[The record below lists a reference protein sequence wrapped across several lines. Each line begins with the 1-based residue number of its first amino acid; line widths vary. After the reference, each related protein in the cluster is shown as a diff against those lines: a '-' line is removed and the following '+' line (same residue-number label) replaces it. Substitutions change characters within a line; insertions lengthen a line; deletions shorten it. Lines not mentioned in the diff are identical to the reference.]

1 MNVADLMQWIA
12 LARRNPVTVLCA
24 AICILC
30 GCICWYIFGNMKWL
44 EIERGQ
50 VTQDSDLAL
59 ATMIS
64 GPSVRQERTA
74 AMEVT
79 RRIEQNLVV
88 VDNLAEN
95 LWYFY
100 KIEQQT
106 KVRIAELRPENP
118 ILSDSKSP
126 FMRVPFSIRVT
137 GTYEQTAA
145 FLYAIETGPR
155 LAYIPSLMYRRVE
168 LETANP
174 MVILEMNVQL
184 LGKK

>member
-1 MNVADLMQWIA
+1 VNVADLMQWIA
-12 LARRNPVTVLCA
+12 VARRNPVGVLCA
-24 AICILC
+24 SICVMC
-30 GCICWYIFGNMKWL
+30 GIACWYIYGNTKWL
-44 EIERGQ
+44 ELERKQ

-64 GPSVRQERTA
+64 GPSIRQERVA
-74 AMEVT
+74 ANEIT
-79 RRIEQNLVV
+79 RRIEENLVV
-88 VDNLAEN
+88 DENLAEN

-118 ILSDSKSP
+118 IISDSKSL
-126 FMRVPFSIRVT
+126 FKKVPFSIRVT

-145 FLYAIETGPR
+145 FLHAIETGPR
-155 LAYIPSLMYRRVE
+155 LACIPSLTFRRVE
-168 LETANP
+168 LETNNP
-174 MVILEMNVQL
+174 MVILEMNVQM